1 MNGEGQ
7 CKRVSIISMRMVVS
21 KWVNVSSIWFLH
33 LARCSILWLCNGL
46 SFFSSRSVYHLASVW
61 ITEPWCLPPLR
72 ANEWMS
78 GTASVPTATCEW
90 VKECKCAIVNV
101 RPVYRA
107 ILSLW
112 NQITMWLNEH
122 PLSEDTSEWV
132 SVCASLCVRLL
143 LMTYSYPCSYI
154 YLLTN
159 LGASGMSACALYSAK
174 RCDHAIMKLLTFGAK
189 SQFQQCAANRC
200 RMAPHFS
207 LHFQI
212 VAFRFSE
219 SYNPRAQVR
228 FVI

>member
-1 MNGEGQ
+1 MFHQ
-7 CKRVSIISMRMVVS
+7 FDFFISQDVASCDCATDCRSFRLAVCIILRACESLSPDVFHHSVRMS
-21 KWVNVSSIWFLH
+21 EWV
-33 LARCSILWLCNGL
+33 GL
-46 SFFSSRSVYHLASVW
+46 QVFPPQLVNEWRSVSVQ
-61 ITEPWCLPPLR
+61 L
-72 ANEWMS
+72 WMC
-78 GTASVPTATCEW
+78 VQ
-90 VKECKCAIVNV
+90 
-101 RPVYRA
+101 VYWA

-143 LMTYSYPCSYI
+143 IMTYSYPCSYI
-154 YLLTN
+154 HLLTN

>member
-1 MNGEGQ
+1 MTVQRTVVLFVSQ
-7 CKRVSIISMRMVVS
+7 CVSSCERVNHWALMSSTTPCE
-21 KWVNVSSIWFLH
+21 WVNEWD
-33 LARCSILWLCNGL
+33 CSG
-46 SFFSSRSVYHLASVW
+46 
-61 ITEPWCLPPLR
+61 
-72 ANEWMS
+72 
-78 GTASVPTATCEW
+78 W

-101 RPVYRA
+101 RPVYWA

-154 YLLTN
+154 HLLTN

-189 SQFQQCAANRC
+189 SQSQQCAANRC

>member
-1 MNGEGQ
+1 MDEGVLHQ
-7 CKRVSIISMRMVVS
+7 FDFFISQYVSPFKRFSDCCSFHGVVCITLRVCECLSPDVLRHSVRMS
-21 KWVNVSSIWFLH
+21 EWV
-33 LARCSILWLCNGL
+33 GL
-46 SFFSSRSVYHLASVW
+46 QVFPPQLVNEWRSVSVQ
-61 ITEPWCLPPLR
+61 L
-72 ANEWMS
+72 WMC
-78 GTASVPTATCEW
+78 VQ
-90 VKECKCAIVNV
+90 
-101 RPVYRA
+101 VYWA

-112 NQITMWLNEH
+112 NQITMWPNEH

-154 YLLTN
+154 HLLTN